1 MSYNC
6 TIVKACCVCVDD
18 VMSCSCAVAETVY
31 EVEVETGEKWGS
43 GTDAR
48 PFIVLQGERG
58 DSGRRIL
65 RKNKEGGD
73 MFESGKVRVEV
84 TNGPPCKS
92 TSTVIVTRYVR
103 VHWK

>member
-1 MSYNC
+1 MSHNC
-6 TIVKACCVCVDD
+6 TTVKGCCVCVDD
-18 VMSCSCAVAETVY
+18 VTSCSVVSATVY

-48 PFIVLQGERG
+48 PFIVLQGGRG

-73 MFESGKVRVEV
+73 MFESGKVRV
-84 TNGPPCKS
+84 G
-92 TSTVIVTRYVR
+92 
-103 VHWK
+103 VH

>member
-1 MSYNC
+1 MSHNC
-6 TIVKACCVCVDD
+6 TTVKGCCVCVDD
-18 VMSCSCAVAETVY
+18 VTSCSVVSATVY